1 VSRDVHVRVHVVRG
15 HLRRHGHECRE
26 LRRVWTSVRR
36 ACECRRRLRQRKL
49 RLRVPLRVRAMRV
62 VVRRDVERSGALRCL
77 QPAMRQHR
85 VLLERQVRLRMP
97 RGNYALFG
105 HLRRHQLERRELR
118 SVRSDV
124 PRARERQRRV
134 SGRQLRHQL
143 Q

>member
-1 VSRDVHVRVHVVRG
+1 
-15 HLRRHGHECRE
+15 
-26 LRRVWTSVRR
+26 
-36 ACECRRRLRQRKL
+36 
-49 RLRVPLRVRAMRV
+49 MRV